1 MICFDTNIIIHAS
14 HVQVSPGQEYK
25 SSRVKAYLARL
36 ARSSC
41 CRPRPWQ
48 NIWWAYRRN
57 SHKVVRLSLEAQFLL
72 APLDAEAAQVAAR
85 LLQAADIKRA
95 RSQHNHDRPSVRVD
109 ALILGVAIARGASRV
124 VTYDLKHFRQLARG
138 EIEVIEVPEI
148 HGRPVLFE

>member
-1 MICFDTNIIIHAS
+1 M
-14 HVQVSPGQEYK
+14 
-25 SSRVKAYLARL
+25 
-36 ARSSC
+36 
-41 CRPRPWQ
+41 
-48 NIWWAYRRN
+48 
-57 SHKVVRLSLEAQFLL
+57 VRLSLEAQFLL

-138 EIEVIEVPEI
+138 EIEVIEVLEI